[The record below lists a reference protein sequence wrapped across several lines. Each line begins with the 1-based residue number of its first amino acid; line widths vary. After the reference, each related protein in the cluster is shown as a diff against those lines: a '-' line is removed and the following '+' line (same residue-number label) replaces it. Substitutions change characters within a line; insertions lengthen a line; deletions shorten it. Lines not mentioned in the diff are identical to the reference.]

1 MDRKV
6 KRQLSHVE
14 YLQAYLK
21 TLRKKIEDDLAH
33 PKYIVTEPWLG
44 YRFQNPSDP
53 LHRRK
58 QPRSARQILTS
69 ILSSATCAAYLCPE
83 LMGARS

>member
-1 MDRKV
+1 
-6 KRQLSHVE
+6 VE

-58 QPRSARQILTS
+58 QPRSARQIL
-69 ILSSATCAAYLCPE
+69 
-83 LMGARS
+83 